1 MERLHDVPV
10 RTTLTLDDDVASR
23 LQLEARRRG
32 VPIRIAVNDAI
43 RAGLEATHEE
53 EASFRV
59 EAHPMGL
66 RGGID
71 LDDIEGLLSR
81 LDDPSGR

>member
-1 MERLHDVPV
+1 
-10 RTTLTLDDDVASR
+10 VASR

-43 RAGLEATHEE
+43 RAGLETTGDEE
-53 EASFRV
+53 LPFRV
-59 EAHPMGL
+59 EALSMRL
-66 RGGID
+66 ISGID
-71 LDDIEGLLSR
+71 LDDIEGLISR